1 MSEEVELYLDD
12 AKDRMEKA
20 IKHLESE
27 LLKIRAGKAS
37 PVMLDSVFVD
47 YYGTRS
53 PLSQVANINTPDAKT
68 IVVQPWDKSMLE
80 PVEKAIMA
88 ANLGFNPI
96 NNGDILRI
104 IVPPL
109 TEERRRQLAKQV
121 KGEGE
126 NTKVGIRNVRRDVNE
141 ALKKLK
147 KEGIPEDEIKDA
159 EDKIQKMTDLYIKK
173 TDDVL
178 EKKEKDIMSI

>member
-1 MSEEVELYLDD
+1 MSDEVELYLED
-12 AKDRMEKA
+12 AKERMDKA
-20 IKHLESE
+20 IKHLECE
-27 LLKIRAGKAS
+27 LLKVRAGKAS

-47 YYGTRS
+47 YYGVRS

-68 IVVQPWDKSMLE
+68 IVVQPWDKTMLE

-104 IVPPL
+104 LVPPL

-121 KGEGE
+121 HGEGE
-126 NTKVGIRNVRRDVNE
+126 GTKVGVRNIRRDVNE

-147 KEGIPEDEIKDA
+147 KEGTPEDEIKDA
-159 EDKIQKMTDLYIKK
+159 EEKIQKMTDQYIKK
-173 TDDVL
+173 TDEVL

>member
-1 MSEEVELYLDD
+1 MSEEVQLYMED
-12 AKDRMEKA
+12 ASERMDKT
-20 IKHLESE
+20 IKHLDSE

-37 PVMLDSVFVD
+37 PVMLDAVLVD
-47 YYGTRS
+47 YYGQKS
-53 PLSQVANINTPDAKT
+53 ALSQVANVNTPDAKT
-68 IVVQPWDKSMLE
+68 IVVQPWDKTMME
-80 PVEKAIMA
+80 PIEKAIMA

-121 KGEGE
+121 RNEGE
-126 NTKVGIRNVRRDVNE
+126 STKVSIRNIRRDTNE

-147 KEGIPEDEIKDA
+147 KEGIPEDEIKDS
-159 EDKIQKMTDLYIKK
+159 EEKIQKMTDSFIKK
-173 TDDVL
+173 VDEILD
-178 EKKEKDIMSI
+178 KKEKDIMSI

>member
-12 AKDRMEKA
+12 AKDRMEKT

-37 PVMLDSVFVD
+37 PVMLESVFVD
-47 YYGTRS
+47 YYGVRT
-53 PLSQVANINTPDAKT
+53 PLAQVANINTPDAKT

-80 PVEKAIMA
+80 PVDKAIMA

-104 IVPPL
+104 VVPPL

-121 KGEGE
+121 RGEGE
-126 NTKVGIRNVRRDVNE
+126 NTKVGIRNIRRDVNE

-147 KEGIPEDEIKDA
+147 KEGIPEDEISDA

-173 TDDVL
+173 TDEVL